1 MEGDPLE
8 MAERTV
14 RDRQARQTR
23 ARIAEA
29 ALGLFVSQ
37 GYAQTTIDQIA
48 EAAGVS
54 RRTVFHH
61 FPAKESMLVDH
72 FADRREMALR
82 RLRERPASEPPLVSL
97 HAVLRELCEQGYDRQ
112 VLTQIRTVLKSAPR
126 LAGRQL
132 SLGTGAFEK
141 SVIGTLSDRLGE
153 QQPSVEIRA
162 LTFMALGWF
171 LSAVQAYL
179 IEGRPSLVECFDEAV
194 AGCLR
199 WNVSDLSVS

>member
-1 MEGDPLE
+1 MYHPFGMTDGSL
-8 MAERTV
+8 

-37 GYAQTTIDQIA
+37 GYSETTIDQIA

-61 FPAKESMLVDH
+61 FPAKESMVLDH
-72 FADRREMALR
+72 FAGRREAALR
-82 RLRERPASEPPLVSL
+82 RLQGRPASELPLVSL
-97 HAVLRELCEQGYDRQ
+97 HAVLRELCEQGYDRR
-112 VLTQIRTVLKSAPR
+112 LLAQIRTVLASEPR
-126 LAGRQL
+126 LAGGQF
-132 SLGTGAFEK
+132 SFGMGAFEK
-141 SVIGTLSDRLGE
+141 GVIATLSSHLGE
-153 QQPSVEIRA
+153 ERPSVEVRA
-162 LTFMALGWF
+162 LTFMALGWV

-199 WNVSDLSVS
+199 WNVTDLPQS